1 MASEKNKH
9 GGRLTI
15 AVCTASVCY
24 VLYMLHDTLNSP
36 LIPQARPPFLLLT
49 LSQKTK
55 VHFVLL
61 AAMFL
66 FYTSTQHSI
75 GDASRSARSHWL
87 LQLNIS
93 SLFHTTVF
101 EVINIKHVWN
111 MIMSVHPSYYRIIWT
126 DGVFNTVL
134 YLGLYSSTWMH
145 HIHSAHFKCFHKQSY
160 LVWVGH
166 PKTFNAYFESPGH
179 TRHGNNDPM
188 WQYELQSHM
197 VIQ

>member
-66 FYTSTQHSI
+66 FYTSTQHSV

-93 SLFHTTVF
+93 SLFISHDSIWSHKYQTCLEHDYVCTPLTLQDYLDRWCVQHSI
-101 EVINIKHVWN
+101 VPRSIQLHV
-111 MIMSVHPSYYRIIWT
+111 
-126 DGVFNTVL
+126 
-134 YLGLYSSTWMH
+134 
-145 HIHSAHFKCFHKQSY
+145 
-160 LVWVGH
+160 
-166 PKTFNAYFESPGH
+166 NAPYPQC
-179 TRHGNNDPM
+179 T
-188 WQYELQSHM
+188 L
-197 VIQ
+197 